1 MSPPICKKT
10 LQSQRFEQWLAFRL
24 QKKLC
29 RKKNQ
34 KISGENFLDV
44 WAFFIADLIE
54 T

>member
-1 MSPPICKKT
+1 MSPAICKKT
-10 LQSQRFEQWLAFRL
+10 LQSHRFEWPLGCETIVQ
-24 QKKLC
+24 
-29 RKKNQ
+29 KKNQ

>member
-10 LQSQRFEQWLAFRL
+10 LQSHRFEQWPLGCETIV
-24 QKKLC
+24 Q
-29 RKKNQ
+29 KKNQ

-44 WAFFIADLIE
+44 LAFFIADLIE